1 MTLTTSVSPI
11 TVTLSKY
18 VLQIATNFILIC
30 LHLEQLSLADVGVSA
45 IQKYISY
52 VNTFQPKSTE
62 ACQCKDREN
71 LEVKS

>member
-11 TVTLSKY
+11 TATLSKY

-45 IQKYISY
+45 IQKCISY
-52 VNTFQPKSTE
+52 VNTFQLKSTE
-62 ACQCKDREN
+62 PFQCEN